1 MKLNEKK
8 KQTAY
13 RIIIYSAGLIILAL
27 GITLNTKCGLGVSP
41 IISVAYSVSVITNI
55 SIGNTTLIWYSVF
68 VLIEVIIHG
77 IKRYGG
83 KQIVSDILQV
93 PLSLVFTRFINLF
106 SGCIPQLDTECKGT
120 VWGTIWMRIIVLLT
134 AIILTGIGAAMSLNM
149 RIIPNP
155 GDGIVQTVADCTD
168 KTVGFTK
175 NIWDIFMI
183 ILTCC
188 VSLIFAHHI
197 IGIGIG
203 TLMAMLGVGRVIAIF
218 NHFTMLK
225 MLDKAGLEINFLPGD
240 KK

>member
-1 MKLNEKK
+1 MKLKEKK

-13 RIIIYSAGLIILAL
+13 RIIIYAAGLIILAL

-77 IKRYGG
+77 IKKYGG
-83 KQIVSDILQV
+83 KQIISDILQV
-93 PLSLVFTRFINLF
+93 PLSLIFTRFINLF
-106 SGCIPQLDTECKGT
+106 SGCIPQLDMECKGT
-120 VWGTIWMRIIVLLT
+120 VWGTIWVRIIVLLI

-155 GDGIVQTVADCTD
+155 GDGIVQTVADCIG

-175 NIWDIFMI
+175 KHMGHIYDNTDLLCQSHICTSHYRNRDRHSAGYAGSRQSNSDIQP
-183 ILTCC
+183 LHYAEN
-188 VSLIFAHHI
+188 VRQ
-197 IGIGIG
+197 
-203 TLMAMLGVGRVIAIF
+203 GRA
-218 NHFTMLK
+218 
-225 MLDKAGLEINFLPGD
+225 
-240 KK
+240 

>member
-1 MKLNEKK
+1 MKLKEKK

-13 RIIIYSAGLIILAL
+13 RIIIYAAGLIILAL

-77 IKRYGG
+77 IKKYGG
-83 KQIVSDILQV
+83 KQIISDILQI
-93 PLSLVFTRFINLF
+93 PLSLIFTRFINLF
-106 SGCIPQLDTECKGT
+106 SGCIPQLDMECKGK
-120 VWGTIWMRIIVLLT
+120 VWGTIWMRIIVLLI

-155 GDGIVQTVADCTD
+155 GDGIVQTVADCIG

-203 TLMAMLGVGRVIAIF
+203 TLLAMLGVGRVIAIF

-225 MLDKAGLEINFLPGD
+225 MLDKAGLEMNFLPGD

>member
-13 RIIIYSAGLIILAL
+13 RIIIYAAGLIILAL

-77 IKRYGG
+77 IKKYGG

-106 SGCIPQLDTECKGT
+106 SDCIPQLDTECKAT

-203 TLMAMLGVGRVIAIF
+203 TLLAMLGVGRVIAIF

-225 MLDKAGLEINFLPGD
+225 MLDKAGLEMNFLPGD

>member
-13 RIIIYSAGLIILAL
+13 RIIIYAAGLIILAL

-77 IKRYGG
+77 IKKYGG

-106 SGCIPQLDTECKGT
+106 SGCILQLDMECKGT
-120 VWGTIWMRIIVLLT
+120 VWGTIWMRIIVLLI
-134 AIILTGIGAAMSLNM
+134 AIILTGIVAAMSLNM

-155 GDGIVQTVADCTD
+155 GDGIVQTVADCIG

-203 TLMAMLGVGRVIAIF
+203 TLLAMLGVGRVIAIF

-225 MLDKAGLEINFLPGD
+225 MLDKAGLEMNFLPGD